1 MKKELQKQDS
11 RLSFQI
17 AEKEKELQ
25 RLRGDK
31 ISSYNMM
38 ESEELEMILKC
49 MIEAISLRK
58 VRSFDMLCL
67 KRFNTTHLQE
77 KLRKK
82 EMDVQKE
89 QRLCVICQVSYP
101 VIYLDGRV

>member
-1 MKKELQKQDS
+1 MDELKNQLQEQDS

-38 ESEELEMILKC
+38 ECEELEMILKC
-49 MIEAISLRK
+49 IIEEISVRK
-58 VRSFDMLCL
+58 VRSFNML
-67 KRFNTTHLQE
+67 
-77 KLRKK
+77 
-82 EMDVQKE
+82 
-89 QRLCVICQVSYP
+89 Y
-101 VIYLDGRV
+101 